1 MLDGRFFITA
11 IIGVLGTA
19 VGALI
24 GALSAHW
31 LYHKNKK
38 SEERRII
45 NESIHYLLEV
55 FFLVNRLDTEKM
67 ANVYMDYYFKRIKEL
82 IPVLNDKNIEDAK
95 KQYGPMINNSLLFK
109 QKENFEN
116 LNKLKEQYEKMI
128 ANLATILPI
137 DAYYLRGKNDLENWM
152 QSISEYFENI
162 KNTDIKDN
170 VVKETINQIQ
180 SSLTKELIDEYQ
192 SELKTV
198 LFALLSKTNWSTRR
212 AGKKVVKGIESTD
225 LTENEKRKV
234 DKEIEKIMS
243 LILQNAM
250 KYGSQNK

>member
-1 MLDGRFFITA
+1 
-11 IIGVLGTA
+11 
-19 VGALI
+19 
-24 GALSAHW
+24 
-31 LYHKNKK
+31 
-38 SEERRII
+38 
-45 NESIHYLLEV
+45 
-55 FFLVNRLDTEKM
+55 
-67 ANVYMDYYFKRIKEL
+67 
-82 IPVLNDKNIEDAK
+82 
-95 KQYGPMINNSLLFK
+95 
-109 QKENFEN
+109 
-116 LNKLKEQYEKMI
+116 MI

-170 VVKETINQIQ
+170 VVKETINQMQ

-192 SELKTV
+192 NELKTM
-198 LFALLSKTNWSTRR
+198 LFALLSKTNWSIRH
-212 AGKKVVKGIESTD
+212 AGKKVVKGIESTN

-234 DKEIEKIMS
+234 DKEIEKIVS

>member
-1 MLDGRFFITA
+1 MLDGKFLIPAT
-11 IIGVLGTA
+11 IGVLGTFI
-19 VGALI
+19 GALI

-55 FFLVNRLDTEKM
+55 FFLVNRLNADKM
-67 ANVYMDYYFKRIKEL
+67 ADAYLDYYFKRIKEI
-82 IPVLNDKNIEDAK
+82 IPALNEKTIDSAK
-95 KQYGPMINNSLLFK
+95 KQYGPMINNSLFFR

-152 QSISEYFENI
+152 QSISEYFENV
-162 KNTDIKDN
+162 KNTDVKDS
-170 VVKETINQIQ
+170 VAKETINQIQ

-234 DKEIEKIMS
+234 DKEIKNIVN
-243 LILQNAM
+243 LILQNTM